1 MRTMLPLAEKR
12 GVTTAAQVQIDMLLS
27 RLNAESDGT
36 GAHWIP
42 AFMVAAWGRVPG

>member
-12 GVTTAAQVQIDMLLS
+12 GVATAAQVQIDTLLD
-27 RLNAESDGT
+27 RLNAESAGI

-42 AFMVAAWGRVPG
+42 AFLVAAWGRVPG

>member
-12 GVTTAAQVQIDMLLS
+12 GVTTAAQVQIDTLLS